1 MLGRFFGSNAGRLD
15 EVLFVMASRANRR
28 RLCLTTVPAMTA
40 IIYFGEMVVALIL
53 AIYLLATS
61 TFSMGEAVVLFSG
74 GIVALTLGEY
84 IVHRFLLHGIA
95 RTQHRIHHAHPNEA
109 IDKIFWHIWVCFAV
123 VYLIAGGVV
132 LAGALAAYAWYLF
145 IHFCAHHSPYIL
157 PPSLLKHHSDHHSF
171 ANRNYGVTTTL
182 WDHVFRTML
191 R

>member
-1 MLGRFFGSNAGRLD
+1 
-15 EVLFVMASRANRR
+15 
-28 RLCLTTVPAMTA
+28 MTA

-123 VYLIAGGVV
+123 VYLKR
-132 LAGALAAYAWYLF
+132 W
-145 IHFCAHHSPYIL
+145 
-157 PPSLLKHHSDHHSF
+157 
-171 ANRNYGVTTTL
+171 
-182 WDHVFRTML
+182 
-191 R
+191 